1 MVQSYS
7 CHLDYFIFAPE
18 TSFTL
23 TNIVR
28 TLVDDLRITFLFW
41 AMGLFWPMGRT
52 FVTPEINYFICSL
65 KSKKK
70 KLFAK

>member
-7 CHLDYFIFAPE
+7 CHIDYFIFAPE

-28 TLVDDLRITFLFW
+28 PLVDDLRITF
-41 AMGLFWPMGRT
+41 LFWPMGRT

-70 KLFAK
+70 KTFCQII